1 MAPGVHFL
9 QETEESQPCSGSWY
23 YPSASWGGTGQHTS
37 ALPSRHWDVPAS
49 PVLRKTRG
57 IIPNR
62 WPHLRP
68 RRRSSGWPAHSH
80 FGWACK
86 AEIPGPRWKVDQGAI
101 ADLLQKIGAAN
112 LQTIGTFSFTLC
124 ISWLYGKCLG
134 ITKVL
139 QELRIIS
146 QILLRQVPLQWNL
159 QYDKSNFHV
168 LVNGPLISN
177 TIQYE
182 NSDHSL
188 LWDSSLL
195 WVLGQLMVHPARCV
209 THTSAIFYHSPVF
222 DPYYSCLPIWKKKSS
237 RSGLVLPRG
246 GACVDMTPARSL
258 LVPAPNDS
266 CLSTTG
272 VVPGTKRLCQE
283 DSGPLLKGAH
293 RLAGRDRQVSCHR
306 S

>member
-9 QETEESQPCSGSWY
+9 QETEESQPCSRSWF
-23 YPSASWGGTGQHTS
+23 YPSASWEGTGQHAS
-37 ALPSRHWDVPAS
+37 ALPKRRWDVPAS
-49 PVLRKTRG
+49 LVLRKTGG
-57 IIPNR
+57 ITPDR
-62 WPHLRP
+62 RPHLHP
-68 RRRSSGWPAHSH
+68 RRHSSGWPAAQAH
-80 FGWACK
+80 FGRACK
-86 AEIPGPRWKVDQGAI
+86 EIPGPRWKVDQGAI

-112 LQTIGTFSFTLC
+112 LQTILIFSFTLC

-168 LVNGPLISN
+168 LVDGPLISN
-177 TIQYE
+177 NIHYA

-188 LWDSSLL
+188 LGDSSLL
-195 WVLGQLMVHPARCV
+195 WVLGQLIVHPACCV
-209 THTSAIFYHSPVF
+209 THTSTILYHSPVF

-246 GACVDMTPARSL
+246 GACLDMKPARSL

-266 CLSTTG
+266 CLSITG
-272 VVPGTKRLCQE
+272 VVPGMRWWCQE
-283 DSGPLLKGAH
+283 DSGPLSKG
-293 RLAGRDRQVSCHR
+293 LTG
-306 S
+306 